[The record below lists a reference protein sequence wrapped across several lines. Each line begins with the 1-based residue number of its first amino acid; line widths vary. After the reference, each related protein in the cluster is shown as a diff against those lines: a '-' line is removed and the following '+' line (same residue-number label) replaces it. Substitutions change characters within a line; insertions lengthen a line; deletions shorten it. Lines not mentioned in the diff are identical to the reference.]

1 VNAIAVLVLA
11 AGFLIAQVNGANDVS
26 KGIATLVASGA
37 SDYRRAIRWGTLCTA
52 LGGLAAATLT
62 GGLVA
67 TFGTGLFAA
76 GTTPD
81 LSAALATI
89 LGAAAWV
96 LIATRTGLPVSTTHA
111 LVGALAGVGAVAYG
125 PNGVRWSALGT
136 KVALPL
142 VLSPLVSLALARLFL
157 RTARGLG
164 SLVRPSESPAT
175 LDRAHWFTSGAAS
188 FARAMNDAPK
198 MAALVLTGES
208 LAGAPR
214 IGHPAVFGLITL
226 GMVIGSVVGG
236 RRVTHV
242 LAEKVTRLDHQEG
255 FLANLV
261 TAGLVIAGAVGGLP
275 MSTTHVASSAIVG
288 AGAGRGMARLNQR
301 TLRDLVLAW
310 MVTVP
315 LAAALGVLGFALLGL
330 LRI

>member
-1 VNAIAVLVLA
+1 MSATAVLVLA

-26 KGIATLVASGA
+26 KGIATLVASGV

-52 LGGLAAATLT
+52 LGGLAAAGLT

-67 TFGTGLFAA
+67 TFGTGLLAA

-96 LIATRTGLPVSTTHA
+96 LIATCTGLPVSTTHA

-125 PNGVRWSALGT
+125 PHGVRWNALGA

-142 VLSPLVSLALARLFL
+142 VLSPLVSLVLARVLL
-157 RTARGLG
+157 RTERTLG
-164 SLVRPSESPAT
+164 SLERPSESPAA
-175 LDRAHWFTSGAAS
+175 LDRAHWLTSGAAS

-198 MAALVLTGES
+198 MAALVLTGEA

-226 GMVIGSVVGG
+226 GMVIGSVAGG
-236 RRVTHV
+236 RRVAQV
-242 LAEKVTRLDHQEG
+242 LAEKVTRLDHHEG

-288 AGAGRGMARLNQR
+288 AGAERGMARLNRR

-330 LRI
+330 LRV